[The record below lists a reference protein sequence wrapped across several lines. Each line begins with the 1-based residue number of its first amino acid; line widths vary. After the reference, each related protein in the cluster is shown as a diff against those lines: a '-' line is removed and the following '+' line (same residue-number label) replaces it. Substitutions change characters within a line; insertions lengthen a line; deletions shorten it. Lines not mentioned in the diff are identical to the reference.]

1 LAFNWRKSGMGRLIL
16 NTEVVFLIGIF
27 MLYCGPDSATA
38 QEHLKKSFEAS
49 ELDEILERFDDQP
62 SKGQENKELDNVLE
76 GFDDETEAQKEVNEL
91 DDVLRGFEEDKG
103 AAEGLTKKDKRGK
116 PPFWELSGSLSL
128 GASFNFAHDA
138 PKPSETDYRG
148 LSRLRPELQ
157 LDLDLVLSKN
167 WKALISGRGFYDLAY
182 MINGRDE
189 YTDEVLDEY
198 EKEAE
203 FGEVYLQGPLLA
215 NLDLKVGRQIVVWGK
230 SDNIR
235 VVDVLNPLDRRELGL
250 VDIEDLRLP
259 VTMTKLDYY
268 FCEWN
273 LSGVVVHEIRF
284 NKEPAFGSDFYPSDS
299 PLPHEEEPSEGF
311 KHTEFG
317 LALKGIFSG
326 WDISFFGAR
335 FFDDQSHLEVVGPAS
350 PAGPPRL
357 KRVHSRL
364 TMLGA
369 AANLAKGNWLFK
381 TEAAYFDGLEFF
393 NVPEKTK
400 SRFDLLFGVEYSGFT
415 ETTITLEMV
424 NRHLFNFD
432 HRMENDPDRAEEDD
446 FQTVLR
452 FTRDFRNETIELTI
466 LASILGLTAENGA
479 FERVSL
485 KYDLTDDWSITGGVV
500 LYQSGDNPMFSDI
513 GNNDRLFLEIK
524 YSF

>member
-1 LAFNWRKSGMGRLIL
+1 MGSNMGRLISRIVAPL
-16 NTEVVFLIGIF
+16 LLSIFISLGGSGILF
-27 MLYCGPDSATA
+27 A
-38 QEHLKKSFEAS
+38 QKTPGKSPEAS
-49 ELDEILERFDDQP
+49 ELDEVLERFDDQP

-103 AAEGLTKKDKRGK
+103 AAEELTKKEKEKK
-116 PPFWELSGSLSL
+116 PPFWDLSGSVSL
-128 GASFNFAHDA
+128 GTSFNFAHDA
-138 PKPSETDYRG
+138 PKPGETDYRG

-167 WKALISGRGFYDLAY
+167 WKALISGRAFYDLAY

-203 FGEVYLQGPLLA
+203 LREVYLQGPLLA

-259 VTMTKLDYY
+259 ITMTKLDYY
-268 FCEWN
+268 FGKWN

-284 NKEPAFGSDFYPSDS
+284 NKEPAFGSDFYPIDF
-299 PLPHEEEPSEGF
+299 PPPHEEEPSEGF
-311 KHTEFG
+311 EHTEFG
-317 LALKGIFSG
+317 MALKGIFSG
-326 WDISFFGAR
+326 WDISFFGAY
-335 FFDDQSHLEVVGPAS
+335 FFDDQPHMEMVGPAS

-381 TEAAYFDGLEFF
+381 AEAAYFDGLEFF

-415 ETTITLEMV
+415 DTTITLEMV

-432 HRMENDPDRAEEDD
+432 PRMENDPDRAEEDD
-446 FQTVLR
+446 FQSVLR

-466 LASILGLTAENGA
+466 LAAILGLTAENGA

-513 GNNDRLFLEIK
+513 GNNDRLFFEIK